1 MSHKKVAI
9 NPVDILDSLRSYS
22 FTAPFTLAIF
32 SQGEG
37 VIAKNISSGQLCG
50 ICGATAECGKSC
62 TLPVDDLVREA
73 LARVVP
79 VIGRCPLGLLG
90 FAIRFPD
97 PAMSNRCLIAW
108 GVRTSSINLFYLESM
123 SRSTGIKPFTI
134 LDRLGSLPVVE
145 LDDVRET
152 ADRVHRILPSILSSN
167 VHNHVLEATVSRLNS
182 VVGISTQLDRGKNLD
197 EVISLLSESFGV
209 LFDCQQIAVAIS
221 GHEGESFSVR
231 GTWGL
236 PSDLGQTSSVL
247 MHKLM
252 EENPGE
258 RAPRLIAETGE
269 FFQTL
274 GAQSATFLPLMAGTE
289 LLGCILLPDLEL
301 QPRDALLAEILTGRA
316 ASRLMQLRNEAN
328 HYSGSSLPARLIAM
342 TNSMLEVRS
351 VEELY
356 SRILSTAAEFLG
368 ASAGSLMIFDESGYS
383 LRIVASLGLNEQIS
397 KSLSIKIGEGIAGKV
412 AATGSPIV
420 VNDIETDSRVATTN
434 RPRYR
439 TKSFICIPFWQDQ
452 KIIGVLNLSDKE
464 GNDIFT
470 ESDLQLLALLLGQA
484 GMVMERTQSRQQTE
498 MLIHLSAVDSA
509 TNLYNRSFLDK
520 RLSEEV
526 NRSQRQDLKFTV
538 VLVELDHLNLYA
550 SICGSAA
557 ASAAIKKTVAAI
569 TRSARQMDVVCSF
582 NSETFC
588 IILPGTI
595 KTDAVPVTDRI
606 RKATARM
613 KIPGVDSLPSGK
625 LSASIG
631 LAMYPDD
638 GDSSDGLLAAA
649 AEALFKAK
657 AEGRDCVV
665 LHEPPPENEDSIQ
678 TVAAS

>member
-1 MSHKKVAI
+1 M

-22 FTAPFTLAIF
+22 FTAPYTLAIF

-37 VIAKNISSGQLCG
+37 IIAKNISSGQLCG

-73 LARVVP
+73 LSRVVP
-79 VIGRCPLGLLG
+79 VIGRCPLGMLG
-90 FAIRFPD
+90 FSIRFPD
-97 PAMSNRCLIAW
+97 PSMSNRCLIAW
-108 GVRTSSINLFYLESM
+108 GVRTSSVNLFYLESM
-123 SRSTGIKPFTI
+123 SRSSGIKPFTV

-145 LDDVRET
+145 LDAVRET

-182 VVGISTQLDRGKNLD
+182 VVGISTQLDRGGDLD

-209 LFDCQQIAVAIS
+209 LFDCKQIAVAIS
-221 GHEGESFSVR
+221 GHDGEAFSVR

-247 MHKLM
+247 IHKLM
-252 EENPGE
+252 ADNPGE
-258 RAPRLIAETGE
+258 RSPRVIAETGE

-328 HYSGSSLPARLIAM
+328 HYSGSSLPARLMAM
-342 TNSMLEVRS
+342 TNSMLEIKS
-351 VEELY
+351 VEALY
-356 SRILSTAAEFLG
+356 SRLLKTAAEFLG
-368 ASAGSLMIFDESGYS
+368 ASSGSLMIIDESAS
-383 LRIVASLGLNEQIS
+383 TLKIVASLGLNEQIS
-397 KSLSIKIGEGIAGKV
+397 KSLNIKIGEGIAGKV

-439 TKSFICIPFWQDQ
+439 TKSFVSLPFRQEQ
-452 KIIGVLNLSDKE
+452 KIIGVLNLSDKS
-464 GNDIFT
+464 GNDIFA
-470 ESDLQLLALLLGQA
+470 ESDLQLLELLLGQA
-484 GMVMERTQSRQQTE
+484 AMVMERMQSRLKTE
-498 MLIHLSAVDSA
+498 MMINLSAVDPA

-520 RLSEEV
+520 RISEEV
-526 NRSQRQDLKFTV
+526 NRSQRQGLKFTII
-538 VLVELDHLNLYA
+538 LVELDYLNLYS
-550 SICGSAA
+550 SICGAAA
-557 ASAAIKKTVAAI
+557 ASTAIKKTVAAI

-588 IILPGTI
+588 IILPGTL
-595 KTDAVPVTDRI
+595 KEGSVPVANRI

-631 LAMYPDD
+631 LAMFPDD
-638 GDSSDGLLAAA
+638 GEDADGLLAAA
-649 AEALFKAK
+649 NDALSRAK
-657 AEGRDCVV
+657 AEGRDCIV
-665 LHEPPPENEDSIQ
+665 LHETPRGNADRFQPA
-678 TVAAS
+678 TAS

>member
-1 MSHKKVAI
+1 LSVKTMAM

-22 FTAPFTLAIF
+22 FTAPYTLAIF

-37 VIAKNISSGQLCG
+37 VIAKNVSSGQLCG
-50 ICGATAECGKSC
+50 ICGATAECSKSC

-108 GVRTSSINLFYLESM
+108 GVRTSSVNLFYLESM
-123 SRSTGIKPFTI
+123 SRSAGIKPFTV

-182 VVGISTQLDRGKNLD
+182 VVGISTQLDRGKTLD
-197 EVISLLSESFGV
+197 EVIALLSESFGV

-221 GHEGESFSVR
+221 GLDGEAFSVR

-236 PSDLGQTSSVL
+236 PSDLGQTSSVFI
-247 MHKLM
+247 HKLM
-252 EENPGE
+252 GDNPGE
-258 RAPRLIAETGE
+258 RAPRLISETGE
-269 FFQTL
+269 FFQTM
-274 GAQSATFLPLMAGTE
+274 GAQSATFLPLMAGNE

-328 HYSGSSLPARLIAM
+328 HYSGSSLPVRLLAM

-356 SRILSTAAEFLG
+356 SRILSTSAEFLG
-368 ASAGSLMIFDESGYS
+368 AASGSLMILDESGHT
-383 LRIVASLGLNEQIS
+383 LKIVASLGLNEQIS
-397 KSLSIKIGEGIAGKV
+397 KSLNIKIGEGIAGKV
-412 AATGSPIV
+412 AATGAPIV

-439 TKSFICIPFWQDQ
+439 TKSFISMPFRKDR

-464 GNDIFT
+464 GNDIFA

-484 GMVMERTQSRQQTE
+484 VMVLERTESRQQAE
-498 MLIHLSAVDSA
+498 MLTNLSAVDPA
-509 TNLYNRSFLDK
+509 TKLYNRSFLDK
-520 RLSEEV
+520 RLGEEV
-526 NRSQRQDLKFTV
+526 NRSQRQNLKFTI

-550 SICGSAA
+550 SICGLAA

-588 IILPGTI
+588 IILPGTLRS
-595 KTDAVPVTDRI
+595 DAIPVANRV
-606 RKATARM
+606 RKATSRM
-613 KIPGVDSLPSGK
+613 KIPGVDSLPAGK

-631 LAMYPDD
+631 LAMFPEDS
-638 GDSSDGLLAAA
+638 GDADGLLAAA
-649 AEALFKAK
+649 IDALFKAK
-657 AEGRDCVV
+657 SKGRDCVV
-665 LHEPPPENEDSIQ
+665 FHEATPENPGDIQ
-678 TVAAS
+678 IAALS

>member
-1 MSHKKVAI
+1 MTM

-22 FTAPFTLAIF
+22 FTAPYTLAIF

-37 VIAKNISSGQLCG
+37 VIAKNVSSGQLCG

-90 FAIRFPD
+90 FSIRFPD

-108 GVRTSSINLFYLESM
+108 GVRTSSVNLFYLESM
-123 SRSTGIKPFTI
+123 SRSSGIKPFTV

-182 VVGISTQLDRGKNLD
+182 VVGISTQLDRGKTLD

-209 LFDCQQIAVAIS
+209 LFDCQQIAVVIS
-221 GHEGESFSVR
+221 GHDGEAFSVR

-247 MHKLM
+247 IHKLM
-252 EENPGE
+252 EDNPGE
-258 RAPRLIAETGE
+258 RAPRLISETGE

-274 GAQSATFLPLMAGTE
+274 GAQSATFLPLMAGSE

-328 HYSGSSLPARLIAM
+328 HYSGSSLPARLLVM

-351 VEELY
+351 IEELY
-356 SRILSTAAEFLG
+356 SRILSTSAEFLG
-368 ASAGSLMIFDESGYS
+368 ASSGSLMILDESGHT
-383 LRIVASLGLNEQIS
+383 LKIVASLGLNEQIS
-397 KSLSIKIGEGIAGKV
+397 KSLNIKIGEGIAGKV

-434 RPRYR
+434 RPRFR
-439 TKSFICIPFWQDQ
+439 TKSFISIPFRQGH

-484 GMVMERTQSRQQTE
+484 VMVLERTESRQQAE
-498 MLIHLSAVDSA
+498 MLTNLSAVDPA
-509 TNLYNRSFLDK
+509 TKLYNRSFLDK

-526 NRSQRQDLKFTV
+526 NRSQRQNLKFTI

-550 SICGSAA
+550 SICGLAA

-588 IILPGTI
+588 IILPGTL
-595 KTDAVPVTDRI
+595 KSDAIPVANRI
-606 RKATARM
+606 RKATSRM
-613 KIPGVDSLPSGK
+613 KIPGVDSLPAGK

-631 LAMYPDD
+631 LAMFPEDS
-638 GDSSDGLLAAA
+638 GDADGLLAAA
-649 AEALFKAK
+649 TDALFKAK
-657 AEGRDCVV
+657 SKGRDCVV
-665 LHEPPPENEDSIQ
+665 FHEAALENTGQVQ
-678 TVAAS
+678 TSAIS

>member
-1 MSHKKVAI
+1 M

-22 FTAPFTLAIF
+22 FTAPYTLAIF
-32 SQGEG
+32 SQGGG
-37 VIAKNISSGQLCG
+37 VIAKNVSSGQLCG

-90 FAIRFPD
+90 FAMRFPD
-97 PAMSNRCLIAW
+97 PAMSTRCLIAW

-123 SRSTGIKPFTI
+123 SRSAGIKPFTV

-182 VVGISTQLDRGKNLD
+182 VVGISTQLDRGKTLD

-221 GHEGESFSVR
+221 GHEGEAFSVR

-236 PSDLGQTSSVL
+236 PSDLGQTSSGL
-247 MHKLM
+247 IHKLM
-252 EENPGE
+252 EDNPGE
-258 RAPRLIAETGE
+258 RAPRLIPDTGE

-274 GAQSATFLPLMAGTE
+274 GAHSATFLPLMAGSE

-316 ASRLMQLRNEAN
+316 ASRILQLRNETN
-328 HYSGSSLPARLIAM
+328 HYLDSSLPARLLAM
-342 TNSMLEVRS
+342 TNSMLEVKS
-351 VEELY
+351 IEQLY
-356 SRILSTAAEFLG
+356 SRILSTSAEFLG
-368 ASAGSLMIFDESGYS
+368 ASSGSLMILDESGHF

-397 KSLSIKIGEGIAGKV
+397 KSLNIKIGEGIAGKV
-412 AATGSPIV
+412 AATGTPIV

-439 TKSFICIPFWQDQ
+439 TKSFISIPFKQDR

-470 ESDLQLLALLLGQA
+470 EGDLQLLALLLGQA
-484 GMVMERTQSRQQTE
+484 VMVLERTQSRQQAE
-498 MLIHLSAVDSA
+498 MLINLSAVDPA
-509 TNLYNRSFLDK
+509 TKLYNRSFLDK
-520 RLSEEV
+520 RLGEEV
-526 NRSQRQDLKFTV
+526 NRSQRQDLKFTLV
-538 VLVELDHLNLYA
+538 MVELDHLNLYA
-550 SICGSAA
+550 SICGPAA
-557 ASAAIKKTVAAI
+557 ASTAIKKTVAAI
-569 TRSARQMDVVCSF
+569 TRSARQMDVVCSY

-588 IILPGTI
+588 IILPGTL
-595 KTDAVPVTDRI
+595 KSDAVPVANRI
-606 RKATARM
+606 RKATSRM
-613 KIPGVDSLPSGK
+613 KIPGADCLPAGK

-631 LAMYPDD
+631 LSMYPEDAEAA
-638 GDSSDGLLAAA
+638 DGLLAAA
-649 AEALFKAK
+649 NDALFKAK
-657 AEGRDCVV
+657 SEGRDCVV
-665 LHEPPPENEDSIQ
+665 SHEAPPGETGQLPIS
-678 TVAAS
+678 APS

>member
-1 MSHKKVAI
+1 MSVKTIAM

-22 FTAPFTLAIF
+22 FTAPYTLAIF

-37 VIAKNISSGQLCG
+37 VIAKNVSSGQLCG

-108 GVRTSSINLFYLESM
+108 GVRTSSVNLFYLESM
-123 SRSTGIKPFTI
+123 SRSAGIKPFTV

-182 VVGISTQLDRGKNLD
+182 VVGISTQLDRGKTLD

-221 GHEGESFSVR
+221 GLEGEAFSVR

-236 PSDLGQTSSVL
+236 PSDLGQTSSVFI
-247 MHKLM
+247 HKLM
-252 EENPGE
+252 EDNPGE
-258 RAPRLIAETGE
+258 RAPRLISETSE
-269 FFQTL
+269 FFQTM
-274 GAQSATFLPLMAGTE
+274 GAQSATFLPLMAGNE

-328 HYSGSSLPARLIAM
+328 HYSGSSLPVRLLAM

-356 SRILSTAAEFLG
+356 SRILSTSAEFLG
-368 ASAGSLMIFDESGYS
+368 AASGSLMILDESGHT
-383 LRIVASLGLNEQIS
+383 LKIVASLGLNEQIS
-397 KSLSIKIGEGIAGKV
+397 KSLNIKIGEGIAGKV
-412 AATGSPIV
+412 AATGTPIV

-439 TKSFICIPFWQDQ
+439 TKSFISMPFRQGK

-464 GNDIFT
+464 GNDIFA

-484 GMVMERTQSRQQTE
+484 VMVLERTESRQQAE
-498 MLIHLSAVDSA
+498 MLTNLSAVDPA
-509 TNLYNRSFLDK
+509 TKLYNRSFLDK
-520 RLSEEV
+520 RLGEEV
-526 NRSQRQDLKFTV
+526 NRSQRQNLKFTI

-550 SICGSAA
+550 SICGLAA

-588 IILPGTI
+588 IILPGTLRS
-595 KTDAVPVTDRI
+595 DAIPVANRI
-606 RKATARM
+606 RKATSRM
-613 KIPGVDSLPSGK
+613 KIPGVDSLPAGK

-631 LAMYPDD
+631 LAMFPEDS
-638 GDSSDGLLAAA
+638 GDADGLLTAATD
-649 AEALFKAK
+649 ALFKAK
-657 AEGRDCVV
+657 SKGRDCVV
-665 LHEPPPENEDSIQ
+665 FHEATPENPRDIQ
-678 TVAAS
+678 IAALS